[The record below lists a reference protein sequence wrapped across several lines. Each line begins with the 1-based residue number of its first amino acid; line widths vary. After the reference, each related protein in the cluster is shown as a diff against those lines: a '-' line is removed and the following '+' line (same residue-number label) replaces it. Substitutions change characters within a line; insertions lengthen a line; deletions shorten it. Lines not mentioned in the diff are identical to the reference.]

1 MFSFSSLLN
10 NLSLPSTSFS
20 HRQKCYQSCKIIE
33 YIHSFWIKKKKPKHF
48 TASQK
53 KQFWEEKKTHL
64 LQGAKKNL
72 LDNQIIFVRG
82 LKSESEIKPIHT
94 EFLSYAQKVW
104 NLLTYSLGTEQE
116 ILISASLKS
125 ASMQERMQLF
135 PLISTTIPTFPET
148 LNCLFN
154 RSLSSQN
161 KHGNNY
167 SCVFTFA
174 VKHHIRV
181 ASVPQKPSWCFQWK
195 FKNPLLSSRIC
206 LHLSAVA
213 LDTNVA
219 WLQNKLLLFKTIH
232 FSWPEIQQIMTIP
245 FLMWLSIQFC
255 WL

>member
-1 MFSFSSLLN
+1 MWEVWRVKVKSNLFILN
-10 NLSLPSTSFS
+10 FY
-20 HRQKCYQSCKIIE
+20 H
-33 YIHSFWIKKKKPKHF
+33 
-48 TASQK
+48 
-53 KQFWEEKKTHL
+53 
-64 LQGAKKNL
+64 
-72 LDNQIIFVRG
+72 
-82 LKSESEIKPIHT
+82 
-94 EFLSYAQKVW
+94 AQKVW

-116 ILISASLKS
+116 ILTSASLKS
-125 ASMQERMQLF
+125 ASMQERKQLF

-167 SCVFTFA
+167 SCVFTSA

-195 FKNPLLSSRIC
+195 FKNPLLSTRIC

-219 WLQNKLLLFKTIH
+219 WLQNKLLLFKRIH
-232 FSWPEIQQIMTIP
+232 FSWPEIQQIMTIQ

-255 WL
+255 WLWVISLYNLVQCNHQTFSPSLLSQTLLWLSAQFSPIPAATQLWAVPFTSQNGKREFHAISHT